1 MKEEWELA
9 CSKAPPHKVIKQAS
23 MEPSTSDSSEQQD
36 SDTYCF
42 ELLSM
47 LTGLSQSEVGCGF
60 LAEQNKLIQDLF
72 TLLPVASLRIQ
83 LQEKQQTY
91 RILFDKPVMLMA
103 DHWYVAYA
111 SVSSPSGSSSLLTRM
126 KSKDRRVSGIP

>member
-1 MKEEWELA
+1 MLEYFQVCVHIVQSVHTEMVRMKEEWRVA
-9 CSKAPPHKVIKQAS
+9 CSKAPPPKVIKQAS

-36 SDTYCF
+36 LDTYCF

-72 TLLPVASLRIQ
+72 TLLHVASLRIQ
-83 LQEKQQTY
+83 LQVY
-91 RILFDKPVMLMA
+91 
-103 DHWYVAYA
+103 
-111 SVSSPSGSSSLLTRM
+111 SS
-126 KSKDRRVSGIP
+126 